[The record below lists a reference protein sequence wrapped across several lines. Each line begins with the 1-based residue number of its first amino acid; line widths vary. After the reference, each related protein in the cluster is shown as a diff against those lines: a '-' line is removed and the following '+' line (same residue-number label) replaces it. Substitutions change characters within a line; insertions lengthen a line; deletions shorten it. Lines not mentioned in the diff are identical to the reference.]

1 MSLYEILAVA
11 ALTAAGGF
19 AFYLYRGDTKPSA
32 ARSRPENEGQPMFQ
46 RDRNK
51 PRS

>member
-11 ALTAAGGF
+11 ALAAVGGF
-19 AFYLYRGDTKPSA
+19 AWYLYRSDT
-32 ARSRPENEGQPMFQ
+32 RPGAPQQPESGQPMFQ

-51 PRS
+51 R

>member
-1 MSLYEILAVA
+1 MSLYEMLAVA
-11 ALTAAGGF
+11 ALAAVGGF
-19 AFYLYRGDTKPSA
+19 AYRLYRADTKSSA

-51 PRS
+51 R